1 METTANLQESKG
13 FYKLSWLQRI
23 GFGSG
28 DLAQNLI
35 FQTVATYLMIYL
47 TTVLKINAAF
57 VSGLILTVRLIDCFW
72 SPVVGRYIDN
82 RNPKLGKYRTYLLYG
97 GIPLTVAACLLMLPQ
112 AATWSMPMK
121 MIYAALSYTVLS
133 MIYSVVNIPYGSI
146 MASMT
151 RDNDEVLILTST
163 RMVCANIGQIVV
175 QAGFPIGLAMC
186 VHAAIDWNQATFMA
200 IGTIPAFIILPSMP
214 ILKKWLGKKGLY
226 YTLLAVGLVG
236 FAVLFTIGK
245 FFDVS
250 SYNTL
255 VQIAKVM
262 TGVGLLVGSLMWA
275 LVPEVITEAEYRTG
289 NRPAATV
296 NALAGVAFKA
306 GFSIAGWITPLV
318 MGWIGFNFA
327 SEESALSTDPMAW
340 FTVTC
345 VFAIVGF
352 FLILFAAG
360 THDQAVKTA
369 GVMRRMLGAA
379 VPGHMDKERYEFC
392 WIVDFPMYEIG
403 EESGELEFCH
413 NPFSMPSGGLE
424 VLLKAERGEIDPLTI
439 TADQYDL
446 VCNGVELSSGAV
458 RNHDPEIMVKA
469 FEMVRLGEEDVKKKF
484 PAMYNAF
491 CYGAPPHAGIAPGV
505 DRMVMLLA
513 GEDSIREVI
522 PFPMNKSAQDVMMG
536 APSEVTQKQL
546 DELHIAVVGK
556 VEE

>member
-1 METTANLQESKG
+1 MSELTLNQESKG

-35 FQTVATYLMIYL
+35 FQTVACYLMIYL
-47 TTVLKINAAF
+47 TTVLKINPAF

-72 SPVVGRYIDN
+72 SPIVGRYIDN

-112 AATWSMPMK
+112 AAEWSMTMK
-121 MIYAALSYTVLS
+121 MIYATASYTVLS

-175 QAGFPIGLAMC
+175 QAGFPIGLALC
-186 VHAAIDWNQATFMA
+186 VHSAINWNQAIFMA
-200 IGTIPAFIILPSMP
+200 IGTLPAFIILPCLPM
-214 ILKKWLGKKGLY
+214 LKRWLGKKGLY
-226 YTLLAVGLVG
+226 YTLLVVGLVG
-236 FAVLFTIGK
+236 FAILFTIGK
-245 FFDVS
+245 FFKVEEC
-250 SYNTL
+250 NTL

-327 SEESALSTDPMAW
+327 TEESALATDPMAW
-340 FTVTC
+340 FTVTGI
-345 VFAIVGF
+345 FAVVGF
-352 FLILFAAG
+352 FLLMLCFMGSKENISTTPEKPVTFGEMWQEFKASKCLQLVLSIFVVVFLASFISGPVNAYYTELNKYSAIAQNAILIFTCIIPA
-360 THDQAVKTA
+360 
-369 GVMRRMLGAA
+369 
-379 VPGHMDKERYEFC
+379 
-392 WIVDFPMYEIG
+392 I
-403 EESGELEFCH
+403 
-413 NPFSMPSGGLE
+413 
-424 VLLKAERGEIDPLTI
+424 LLVVVGYLIYKYPLT
-439 TADQYDL
+439 D
-446 VCNGVELSSGAV
+446 E
-458 RNHDPEIMVKA
+458 K
-469 FEMVRLGEEDVKKKF
+469 
-484 PAMYNAF
+484 
-491 CYGAPPHAGIAPGV
+491 
-505 DRMVMLLA
+505 
-513 GEDSIREVI
+513 
-522 PFPMNKSAQDVMMG
+522 
-536 APSEVTQKQL
+536 L
-546 DELHIAVVGK
+546 DEINKEIEARNK
-556 VEE
+556 

>member
-1 METTANLQESKG
+1 MATNVATQEAKG

-35 FQTVATYLMIYL
+35 FQTVACYLMIYL
-47 TTVLKINAAF
+47 TTVLKINPAF

-112 AATWSMPMK
+112 AATWSMGMK
-121 MIYAALSYTVLS
+121 IVYASVSYTVLS

-186 VHAAIDWNQATFMA
+186 VHTAIDWNQATFMA
-200 IGTIPAFIILPSMP
+200 IGTIPAFVILPSLP
-214 ILKKWLGKKGLY
+214 ILKRWLGKKGLY
-226 YTLLAVGLVG
+226 YTLLSIGLAG
-236 FAVLFTIGK
+236 FALLFTIGK
-245 FFDVS
+245 FFDVE
-250 SYNTL
+250 NCNAI

-327 SEESALSTDPMAW
+327 SEQSALATDPMAW

-345 VFAIVGF
+345 IFAIAGF
-352 FLILFAAG
+352 
-360 THDQAVKTA
+360 
-369 GVMRRMLGAA
+369 
-379 VPGHMDKERYEFC
+379 
-392 WIVDFPMYEIG
+392 
-403 EESGELEFCH
+403 
-413 NPFSMPSGGLE
+413 
-424 VLLKAERGEIDPLTI
+424 VLLMLCFMGSKENITTTPEKPVSFGEMWQEFKVNKCLQLVLSIFVVVFLASFISGPVNAYYPKLNEYSATAQNAILLFTTVIPALLLVVVGYLVHKYPLTDEKL
-439 TADQYDL
+439 DQI
-446 VCNGVELSSGAV
+446 NK
-458 RNHDPEIMVKA
+458 EIEA
-469 FEMVRLGEEDVKKKF
+469 RSL
-484 PAMYNAF
+484 
-491 CYGAPPHAGIAPGV
+491 
-505 DRMVMLLA
+505 
-513 GEDSIREVI
+513 
-522 PFPMNKSAQDVMMG
+522 
-536 APSEVTQKQL
+536 
-546 DELHIAVVGK
+546 
-556 VEE
+556 